1 MIRFDEGVKYTK
13 CCDVV
18 SDKRG
23 GVLYDSCCW
32 REERMYR
39 YMVIEMEA
47 RGDISFT
54 REK

>member
-1 MIRFDEGVKYTK
+1 MIRFDEGVKSTK

-18 SDKRG
+18 SVERG
-23 GVLYDSCCW
+23 GVLDDSCCW
-32 REERMYR
+32 REERIYR

-47 RGDISFT
+47 RVDISFT